1 MTEDEFFN
9 KTNDILGKLDNQG
22 EVSTILKELND
33 GYKDVLSQNQELTNK
48 NTQLETDREN
58 LRKANMELFL
68 KVGNKTNNTTNES
81 QTSNNE
87 KLSYDDLFDEEGKIK

>member
-68 KVGNKTNNTTNES
+68 KVGNKTNNTTNEP